1 MNKSGFVRVRMCV
14 YCTFVCS
21 CVYVFVRVCV
31 CVGAWCGCGVCMR
44 VVGVGVCGRVSVGVR
59 SAYLLIYLSIVYLS
73 SYL

>member
-1 MNKSGFVRVRMCV
+1 MCIVYVCVFV
-14 YCTFVCS
+14 
-21 CVYVFVRVCV
+21 CVYVCVRVCV